1 MMGNFRRS
9 DCTTI
14 FVPNKSFGVLFNYRL
29 KCRFDQCNLDWTNRC
44 KNHLPAMFQTVG
56 KCFWLPMAG
65 GSYTDWSKLRHTGR
79 NYDFAGRCYQ
89 DLTVGVVEVF

>member
-1 MMGNFRRS
+1 MQWQSEERQ
-9 DCTTI
+9 I
-14 FVPNKSFGVLFNYRL
+14 
-29 KCRFDQCNLDWTNRC
+29 
-44 KNHLPAMFQTVG
+44 
-56 KCFWLPMAG
+56 WLQMAG